1 MRGTKWEN
9 KMESKISYMADGTT
23 QVFHSVWN
31 NEPFFVVFTKTPK
44 RGTII
49 SVSTKEPENE

>member
-1 MRGTKWEN
+1 
-9 KMESKISYMADGTT
+9 MESKISYMADGTT